1 MKLQAQA
8 VLQRADKQAPLR
20 LSGVL
25 VAGSFYPLTAQDA
38 WGPLNLEVGLVALA
52 PLTPV
57 QATDV
62 EDGAAAALVEAGQQ
76 WGDPSTPMAAL
87 LSWRPIA
94 DVRDSP
100 DLESVQAMLEQM
112 LAANDLRTRSTPST
126 PPYHGA
132 ARELERLASLVYDVA
147 STGERVAEDN
157 ARSRGRTN
165 GGPGAPADPRSDS

>member
-1 MKLQAQA
+1 MRLQAQA
-8 VLQRADKQAPLR
+8 VLQRPDPQAPLR

-38 WGPLNLEVGLVALA
+38 WGPLHLEVGLVALA

-62 EDGAAAALVEAGQQ
+62 QDGAASALAEARRQ

-94 DVRDSP
+94 DVRDAP
-100 DLESVQAMLEQM
+100 DLSSVQEMLEQM
-112 LAANDLRTRSTPST
+112 LAANDLRTSSTPST

-132 ARELERLASLVYDVA
+132 ARELERLASLVYDAA
-147 STGERVAEDN
+147 STGERIAEDDER
-157 ARSRGRTN
+157 ARKHTDRV
-165 GGPGAPADPRSDS
+165 PGASASPDADT